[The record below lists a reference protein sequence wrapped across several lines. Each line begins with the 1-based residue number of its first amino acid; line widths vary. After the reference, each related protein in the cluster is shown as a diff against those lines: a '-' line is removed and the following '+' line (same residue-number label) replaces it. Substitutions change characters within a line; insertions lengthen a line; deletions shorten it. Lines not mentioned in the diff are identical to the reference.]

1 MNESSQS
8 GSQCVSFD
16 SQPEPAEFSS
26 VRGKKLSD
34 FAKRAADLA
43 LATPAFILLS
53 PLLLALAA
61 WIKLDSKG
69 PALYRG
75 KRAGRFGQPFFV
87 LKLRTMVANA
97 EQLGGAES
105 PADDPRITRLGSFL
119 RRYKF
124 DELPQLWNV
133 IRGEM
138 SLVGPRPEV
147 LDEVCRYTP
156 RERQLLSVKPG
167 ITDWASIKFRNEDEI
182 LRGSTDPHLAY
193 HEKIRPDKVRL
204 GLEYVEKRSLLVDF
218 KILLQTLRSVM
229 FDVA

>member
-1 MNESSQS
+1 MNS
-8 GSQCVSFD
+8 D
-16 SQPEPAEFSS
+16 SQPTWAEVSAYPDK
-26 VRGKKLSD
+26 RIGD
-34 FAKRAADLA
+34 FAKRATDLVLAGTGFA
-43 LATPAFILLS
+43 LAS
-53 PLLLALAA
+53 PLLLVFAV
-61 WIKLDSKG
+61 WIRLDSAG
-69 PALYRG
+69 AALYRG
-75 KRAGRFGQPFFV
+75 QRAGRFGQPFFV

-97 EQLGGAES
+97 EKLGGAES

-124 DELPQLWNV
+124 DELPQLINV
-133 IRGEM
+133 IRGDM

-156 RERQLLSVKPG
+156 RERQLLLVRPG

-182 LRGSTDPHLAY
+182 LRGSPDPHLAY

-218 KILLQTLRSVM
+218 KILLQTLRSVV